1 MSFIMS
7 FDRKAWSHDLLI
19 VRRNVIWSSHVA
31 VSLDLSCCHVA
42 RLMLLCRSTCHVAVS
57 LDLSCCRVARLV
69 MLPCR
74 STYVAVSLELSCCRV
89 ARLMLPCRSTC
100 HVAMLT
106 CLVSWL
112 SWSCAAV
119 LNVSCYRLS
128 GLSCLRSCLTSSTH
142 WTCNTV
148 PNLCY

>member
-1 MSFIMS
+1 M
-7 FDRKAWSHDLLI
+7 
-19 VRRNVIWSSHVA
+19 
-31 VSLDLSCCHVA
+31 SLDLSCCHVA
-42 RLMLLCRSTCHVAVS
+42 RLMLPCRSTCHVAVS

-74 STYVAVSLELSCCRV
+74 STYVAVSLELSCCHV

-119 LNVSCYRLS
+119 LNVSCYRLLVS
-128 GLSCLRSCLTSSTH
+128 AVSDLALHQVPIEHAIQCLTYVIRRHDYTPSLSER
-142 WTCNTV
+142 
-148 PNLCY
+148 